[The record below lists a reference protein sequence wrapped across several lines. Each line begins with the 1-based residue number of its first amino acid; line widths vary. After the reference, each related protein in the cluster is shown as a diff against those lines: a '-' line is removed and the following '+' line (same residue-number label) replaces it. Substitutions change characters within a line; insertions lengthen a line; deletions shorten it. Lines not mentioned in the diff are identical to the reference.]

1 MTNVGKEHG
10 QILVS
15 VMTAKERSGLSKM
28 ASGIVQRYVDAR
40 VDPPVL
46 MYVDRDCC
54 SGKTKHLFP
63 GWGDLLVILDIS
75 HFIWRIV
82 TGCSTESHQLHKM
95 FMTRLSQC
103 IFHWDS
109 QDVER
114 LKVAK
119 KNELEMQPD
128 EKDILRNIR
137 SSELALH
144 CRRTTRDPDE
154 VTTLIN
160 VLIHTLDGEQGRD
173 TFGVPLFNHKIIWNE
188 WEKASVHVRCIVDP
202 PGVQLYTE
210 TGSRTERRSTG

>member
-1 MTNVGKEHG
+1 M
-10 QILVS
+10 
-15 VMTAKERSGLSKM
+15 
-28 ASGIVQRYVDAR
+28 
-40 VDPPVL
+40 DPPVL

-119 KNELEMQPD
+119 KNELEKLGMQPD
-128 EKDILRNIR
+128 EKTSFVTSEIA
-137 SSELALH
+137 SSPFTVEEQPA
-144 CRRTTRDPDE
+144 TRM
-154 VTTLIN
+154 
-160 VLIHTLDGEQGRD
+160 
-173 TFGVPLFNHKIIWNE
+173 K
-188 WEKASVHVRCIVDP
+188 
-202 PGVQLYTE
+202 
-210 TGSRTERRSTG
+210 

>member
-1 MTNVGKEHG
+1 MGGPFGYTGHLPLHLANCYG
-10 QILVS
+10 
-15 VMTAKERSGLSKM
+15 
-28 ASGIVQRYVDAR
+28 
-40 VDPPVL
+40 VL
-46 MYVDRDCC
+46 
-54 SGKTKHLFP
+54 H
-63 GWGDLLVILDIS
+63 
-75 HFIWRIV
+75 RITSAAQDV
-82 TGCSTESHQLHKM
+82 YD
-95 FMTRLSQC
+95 QC